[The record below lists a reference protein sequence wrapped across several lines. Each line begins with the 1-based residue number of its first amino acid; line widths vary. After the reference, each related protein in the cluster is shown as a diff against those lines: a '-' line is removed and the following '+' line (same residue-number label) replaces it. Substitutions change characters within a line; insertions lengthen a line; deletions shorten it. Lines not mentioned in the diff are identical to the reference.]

1 MLLDRCSIA
10 VSGASDQYN
19 VEGEAE
25 GEEEGEPLD
34 LEAMEAMS
42 AGSFVHHLVLRGQT
56 WGSNES
62 ALSVQRTVE
71 DVAHCSEVLE
81 SHVTGLEVQHTPS
94 LAAVAASVTTALNRS
109 SCSST
114 FPALRDPLS
123 RLLLV
128 LQQTMEF
135 LDAMSA
141 GPESNIPLRA
151 EAIRSHHTLEH
162 TQSTF
167 RPKAQQY
174 KSRPTAVQKQADEN
188 MPTAMVTVHPS
199 VHTYFSS
206 STESVAVKVKLEV
219 TAVQKQADKNKPT
232 AMVTVYTSVH
242 TYFSSSTE
250 SVAVKVKFEVR
261 SNVNDDDC
269 PVCLR
274 PISKKAAKGH
284 CMGRCQSKSDGGG
297 LGNCLVCLRPLS
309 KKAAKGHCMGKCQSK
324 SDGGGLGNC
333 LVCQLPISKKRK
345 EGHCTNRGMC
355 SSSHSLTSLPAG
367 LPPLIFFGGPG
378 TGKTYQL
385 QRLHSV
391 LHSCLPQGTCAMVAV
406 FGVVAQRIS
415 GQTLAS
421 VMGIGRGEGSED
433 DWVDRVE
440 KNPRARLRILQ
451 LQALCIDDW
460 SPAGAHDFHK
470 YEALARRIRKKE
482 EFFGGI
488 FVSATVDFLQILS
501 LDQPPLWTAKVWHEA
516 VVLSGT
522 LVHLQEQH
530 RFANLEDGHLL
541 DRVRTNKL
549 GNADEQAS
557 ADISRLTN
565 LSANDVEA
573 LEPLNIFPLKDEV
586 EAFHSAAAAK
596 MLEEEPSRILRYR
609 PLVTK
614 GGTADPSAPA
624 AREQRFIIG
633 QRIMFKVNNL
643 DGQRNWSSF
652 NRQPVYAN
660 GTFGKVVAAQQLVG
674 VPGRRHL
681 LSAWLQYQ
689 GTFEVPVV
697 ILEDDPSTRFILE
710 PILFDVQADGSQVIA
725 ARSLLDRCSI

>member
-1 MLLDRCSIA
+1 
-10 VSGASDQYN
+10 
-19 VEGEAE
+19 
-25 GEEEGEPLD
+25 
-34 LEAMEAMS
+34 
-42 AGSFVHHLVLRGQT
+42 
-56 WGSNES
+56 
-62 ALSVQRTVE
+62 
-71 DVAHCSEVLE
+71 
-81 SHVTGLEVQHTPS
+81 
-94 LAAVAASVTTALNRS
+94 
-109 SCSST
+109 
-114 FPALRDPLS
+114 
-123 RLLLV
+123 
-128 LQQTMEF
+128 
-135 LDAMSA
+135 
-141 GPESNIPLRA
+141 
-151 EAIRSHHTLEH
+151 
-162 TQSTF
+162 
-167 RPKAQQY
+167 
-174 KSRPTAVQKQADEN
+174 
-188 MPTAMVTVHPS
+188 
-199 VHTYFSS
+199 
-206 STESVAVKVKLEV
+206 
-219 TAVQKQADKNKPT
+219 
-232 AMVTVYTSVH
+232 
-242 TYFSSSTE
+242 
-250 SVAVKVKFEVR
+250 
-261 SNVNDDDC
+261 
-269 PVCLR
+269 
-274 PISKKAAKGH
+274 
-284 CMGRCQSKSDGGG
+284 MGKCQSKSDGGG

>member
-1 MLLDRCSIA
+1 
-10 VSGASDQYN
+10 
-19 VEGEAE
+19 
-25 GEEEGEPLD
+25 
-34 LEAMEAMS
+34 
-42 AGSFVHHLVLRGQT
+42 
-56 WGSNES
+56 
-62 ALSVQRTVE
+62 
-71 DVAHCSEVLE
+71 
-81 SHVTGLEVQHTPS
+81 
-94 LAAVAASVTTALNRS
+94 
-109 SCSST
+109 
-114 FPALRDPLS
+114 
-123 RLLLV
+123 
-128 LQQTMEF
+128 
-135 LDAMSA
+135 
-141 GPESNIPLRA
+141 
-151 EAIRSHHTLEH
+151 
-162 TQSTF
+162 
-167 RPKAQQY
+167 
-174 KSRPTAVQKQADEN
+174 
-188 MPTAMVTVHPS
+188 
-199 VHTYFSS
+199 
-206 STESVAVKVKLEV
+206 
-219 TAVQKQADKNKPT
+219 
-232 AMVTVYTSVH
+232 
-242 TYFSSSTE
+242 
-250 SVAVKVKFEVR
+250 
-261 SNVNDDDC
+261 
-269 PVCLR
+269 
-274 PISKKAAKGH
+274 
-284 CMGRCQSKSDGGG
+284 
-297 LGNCLVCLRPLS
+297 
-309 KKAAKGHCMGKCQSK
+309 MGKCQSK

>member
-1 MLLDRCSIA
+1 M
-10 VSGASDQYN
+10 SGASDQYN